1 MNKNIKYI
9 IGIIVFL
16 ALVIALIIISSKKTP
31 TDPLVTSDPINTD
44 TTATT
49 SDNSVTTSKK
59 PVTSTNT
66 TPAPVITPTTISD
79 TDWTWQY
86 TLLADGTKKAAPNT
100 DKFVLSFAKDKAV
113 SSTTDCNTL
122 KSSYTGTDSS
132 LVFKPFVSTK
142 KACVGS
148 FETQYSE
155 QLSQVNSYTLIGDE
169 LKLNL
174 AKDAGTMVFALKYK
188 NLAPAPTNATLKLNN
203 TAYTLAS
210 FNAYVVPSG
219 VKYTLSFKNGLL
231 NAKFCNAMSGEY
243 TLDGS
248 TIKGDIIGTQMFC
261 SSPDNLM
268 QIESAFGSIGSGAT
282 LTQDGSRLTITT
294 MKGDTLIFSQIV
306 E

>member
-16 ALVIALIIISSKKTP
+16 ALVITLIVISSKKTP
-31 TDPLVTSDPINTD
+31 ADPLVTSDPINTEA
-44 TTATT
+44 TVTT
-49 SDNSVTTSKK
+49 SDNSVITSKK
-59 PVTSTNT
+59 PVTSNNT
-66 TPAPVITPTTISD
+66 TPAPVVAPATISG

-86 TLLADGTKKAAPNT
+86 TILADGTKKAAPNT
-100 DKFVLSFAKDKAV
+100 DKFVLSFEKDKTV
-113 SSTTDCNTL
+113 ISTTDCNVL
-122 KSSYTGTDSS
+122 KSSYTGSGSS
-132 LVFKPFVSTK
+132 LVFKSFVSTK

-148 FETQYSE
+148 FEKQYSE
-155 QLSQVNSYTLIGDE
+155 QLAQVNSYTLIGDE

-174 AKDAGTMVFALKYK
+174 AKNAGTMVFALKYK

-203 TAYTLAS
+203 TAYILAS
-210 FNAYVVPSG
+210 FNGDLIPSG

-248 TIKGDIIGTQMFC
+248 TIKGNIVGTQMFC
-261 SSPDNLM
+261 SSPDNIM
-268 QIESAFGSIGSGAT
+268 TIESAFGSIGSGAT
-282 LTQDGSRLTITT
+282 IVQDGNRLIITNQ
-294 MKGDTLIFSQIV
+294 KGDTLVFLQIV